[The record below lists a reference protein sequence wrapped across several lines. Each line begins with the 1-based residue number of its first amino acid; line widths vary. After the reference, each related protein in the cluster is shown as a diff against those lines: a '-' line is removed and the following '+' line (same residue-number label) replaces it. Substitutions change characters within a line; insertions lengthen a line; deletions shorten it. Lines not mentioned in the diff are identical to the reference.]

1 MDAATSLAGTQIG
14 STLLAVG
21 GFQVLKNWEK
31 FPLIK
36 KGQTAINRL
45 WSIIIAGGIALGI
58 HVTFT
63 GSAAQGWSFVGTIP
77 SVWTILVGL
86 FHWAVQY
93 VYQETGYSIL
103 QGLQSLSQL
112 AATIQTT
119 IGAPGATKPVQPAVA
134 VVEVAPKPIV

>member
-14 STLLAVG
+14 ATLLAVG
-21 GFQVLKNWEK
+21 GMQWLKKSSW

-36 KGQTAINRL
+36 EGQKELNRL
-45 WSIIIAGGIALGI
+45 WSILVAGGISLGI

-63 GSAAQGWSFVGTIP
+63 GSAAQGWSFAGTIP
-77 SVWTILVGL
+77 SVYTLLVGL

-93 VYQETGYSIL
+93 IYQETGYSVL

-112 AATIQTT
+112 ASTIQTT
-119 IGAPGATKPVQPAVA
+119 IGAPGAKEEKKAAVA
-134 VVEVAPKPIV
+134 VVEVAPGKI